1 VSASSAVPE
10 RSATGTAGAEGAAA
24 RAARWLGRGIRLPL
38 VAGALALAV
47 YGLVFA
53 GPYELRI
60 LTVCG
65 CFALLVIGFQ
75 FIFGHAGAVSLAQ
88 ATFFGLGGY
97 VTGVLGATYG
107 LGFLVTFPL
116 SCLVPALLALIV
128 GVPVLKLEE
137 HYFALATLGVGLVVV
152 LVAVQWQEVTGGTN
166 GLPGVPRPQ
175 FFGFEIK
182 DRLHTFAF
190 VWALLTVGALIAYQ
204 ITRGLYGRV
213 FHLVRENHI
222 AASCLGIDVSA
233 LRFQMFLLSAAY
245 GGAAGALMA
254 HVIRVVSPENLEL
267 PLMVTCL
274 TMTVIGGRT
283 RIAGAIAGAILIVYL
298 RESFRI
304 LESYTLM
311 TYGAVTLVVLI
322 VAPYGL
328 IGALERLRARLL
340 PEAAEPPPPAVA
352 LEPAVGATATAGDP
366 LLEVAGIVK
375 HFGGVHAL
383 DGVSLR
389 LERGE
394 VVGLIGPNGSGKTTL
409 LNVVSGLYLADGGS
423 LTFKGLDITREPPH
437 RVGRLGV
444 ARTFQHINLADELS
458 ALDNIAIAR
467 ANRERTGLG
476 RGIATFGPDPC
487 LEHAR
492 GVAVTT
498 AQMLGIEAVVMTPCG
513 ALPYGIRRRVE
524 IARAVATEPDLLLL
538 DEPAAGLN
546 EEEQRDLAAR
556 IRRIAERGIT
566 VLVIEHNLVFLRS
579 LVERLICLDQGR
591 VIASGTPA
599 AVQQEGGVV
608 EAYLGRDETAAASA
622 GIRP

>member
-10 RSATGTAGAEGAAA
+10 RAATRPARAQGAATHV
-24 RAARWLGRGIRLPL
+24 ARWLSGGIRLPL
-38 VAGALALAV
+38 VAGGLALAV

-53 GPYELRI
+53 SPYELRI

-75 FIFGHAGAVSLAQ
+75 YIFGHAGAVSLAQ
-88 ATFFGLGGY
+88 ATFFGVGGY
-97 VTGVLGATYG
+97 VTGVLGATYE

-116 SCLVPALLALIV
+116 SCLLPTLLALIV

-152 LVAVQWQEVTGGTN
+152 LVAVQWQDVTGGTN
-166 GLPGVPRPQ
+166 GLPGVPRPE

-182 DRLHTFAF
+182 DRLHIFVF
-190 VWALLTVGALIAYQ
+190 VWSVLIVGALIAYQ

-213 FHLVRENHI
+213 FHLVRESRI
-222 AASCLGIDVSA
+222 AASCLGVNVSA
-233 LRFQMFLLSAAY
+233 LRFQTFLLSAAY

-267 PLMVTCL
+267 PTMVTCL

-283 RIAGAIAGAILIVYL
+283 RIAGAIAGAVLIVYL
-298 RESFRI
+298 RESFRV
-304 LESYTLM
+304 LETYTLM
-311 TYGAVTLVVLI
+311 AYGAVTLVVLI

-328 IGALERLRARLL
+328 IGALERLRARLF
-340 PEAAEPPPPAVA
+340 P
-352 LEPAVGATATAGDP
+352 EPAESPLAALPLGSPVGAPVSDGAP
-366 LLEVAGIVK
+366 LLEVESIVK

-383 DGVSLR
+383 DGASLR
-389 LERGE
+389 LDRGE

-409 LNVVSGLYLADGGS
+409 VNIVSGLYLPEGGS
-423 LTFKGLDITREPPH
+423 LTFKGRDITGEPPH
-437 RVGRLGV
+437 RVARLGI
-444 ARTFQHINLADELS
+444 ARTFQHTNLADELS

-467 ANRERTGLG
+467 VNREQAGLG
-476 RGIATFGPDPC
+476 RGVATFGPDPC
-487 LEHAR
+487 LQRAR
-492 GVAVTT
+492 GVAMTT
-498 AQMLGIEAVVMTPCG
+498 AAMLGIEAVVLTPCG
-513 ALPYGIRRRVE
+513 ELPYGTRRRVE

-538 DEPAAGLN
+538 DEPAAGLT
-546 EEEQRDLAAR
+546 EDEQSDLATR
-556 IRRIAERGIT
+556 IRRIADLGVT

-579 LVERLICLDQGR
+579 LVERLICLDQGQ

-599 AVQQEGGVV
+599 AVQQDAAVI
-608 EAYLGRDETAAASA
+608 EAYLGRDEAAGAPVE
-622 GIRP
+622 RRL

>member
-1 VSASSAVPE
+1 MSVSSAVPE
-10 RSATGTAGAEGAAA
+10 GRATRPARAEGAAA
-24 RAARWLGRGIRLPL
+24 RAARWLAGGIRLPL

-53 GPYELRI
+53 SPYDLRI

-75 FIFGHAGAVSLAQ
+75 YIFGHAGAVSLAQ

-97 VTGVLGATYG
+97 VTGVLGATYD
-107 LGFLVTFPL
+107 LGFLATFPL
-116 SCLVPALLALIV
+116 SCLLPVLLALIV

-152 LVAVQWQEVTGGTN
+152 LVAVQWQDVTGGTN
-166 GLPGVPRPQ
+166 GLPGVPRPA

-182 DRLHTFAF
+182 DRLHTFVF
-190 VWALLTVGALIAYQ
+190 VWSVLIVGALIAYQ

-213 FHLVRENHI
+213 FYLVRESHI
-222 AASCLGIDVSA
+222 AASCLGINVSA

-267 PLMVTCL
+267 PVMVTCL

-304 LESYTLM
+304 LETYTLM
-311 TYGAVTLVVLI
+311 AYGAVTLVVLI
-322 VAPYGL
+322 AAPYGL
-328 IGALERLRARLL
+328 IGALERLRARLV
-340 PEAAEPPPPAVA
+340 PEPAEPPPPALPLAAAARAPVA
-352 LEPAVGATATAGDP
+352 GGTP
-366 LLEVAGIVK
+366 LLEVEAVVK

-389 LERGE
+389 LDRGE

-409 LNVVSGLYLADGGS
+409 VNIVSGLYLPDAGR
-423 LTFKGLDITREPPH
+423 LTFNGRDITSEPPH
-437 RVGRLGV
+437 RVARLGV

-458 ALDNIAIAR
+458 VLDNIAIAR
-467 ANRERTGLG
+467 ANRERAGLG
-476 RGIATFGPDPC
+476 HGVATFGPDPC
-487 LEHAR
+487 LKHAR
-492 GVAVTT
+492 GIAMTT

-513 ALPYGIRRRVE
+513 ALPYGTRRRVE
-524 IARAVATEPDLLLL
+524 IARAVATQPDLLLL

-556 IRRIAERGIT
+556 IRRIADRGVTI
-566 VLVIEHNLVFLRS
+566 LVIEHNLVFLSS
-579 LVERLICLDQGR
+579 LVERLICLDQGQ
-591 VIASGTPA
+591 VIASGTPE
-599 AVQQEGGVV
+599 AVQQDAAVI
-608 EAYLGRDETAAASA
+608 EAYLGRDEAVGATVEA
-622 GIRP
+622 RP